1 MSPALPLLHGSALP
15 SPSASTR
22 SLLLQPW
29 QRGARDS
36 GFRFRISRFGFG
48 VKYSGFLHL
57 YPCFLLCC
65 T

>member
-1 MSPALPLLHGSALP
+1 MSPALPLLHGSELP
-15 SPSASTR
+15 SPSPTTS
-22 SLLLQPW
+22 SLLLQSW
-29 QRGARDS
+29 QRGARDC

-57 YPCFLLCC
+57 DPCFLLCC